1 GAPRSRR
8 ARARAAARGAAGR
21 RRAPPTSTAPSGCPG
36 WSPSPPP
43 RWPRRSHTC
52 SADPVAPAPGPAQ
65 RAAYPVTHT
74 ARPASPPS
82 LALAMVA
89 TIITFYGDGCHIHHV
104 WRPHERAVGRG
115 DCGGR
120 HERAV
125 GRGDCGGGARTCRRA
140 PALRGGPP

>member
-1 GAPRSRR
+1 
-8 ARARAAARGAAGR
+8 
-21 RRAPPTSTAPSGCPG
+21 

-43 RWPRRSHTC
+43 RWPHRSRTC
-52 SADPVAPAPGPAQ
+52 SADPVAPTPGPAQRAAYPAQRAAYPAQRAAYPAQ

-89 TIITFYGDGCHIHHV
+89 TIITFYDDGCHIHHV

-115 DCGGR
+115 DCGGT
-120 HERAV
+120 A
-125 GRGDCGGGARTCRRA
+125 
-140 PALRGGPP
+140 